1 MIDLYFSI
9 YKLEMFFQNLSKNDC
24 IGNIFPKLD
33 FLKESIYTDIGGGI
47 MIQRPEYLEE
57 LKRWKDQDV
66 IKVITGVR
74 RCGKSTL
81 FGLFIDY
88 LKENNISEEQIIHVN
103 LEDADYNFKDYRE
116 LYDYINK
123 QLDSKKQ
130 YYVFLD
136 EVQNVLGFQKAVD
149 SLYIKKN
156 VDVYITGS
164 NAYLLSGELATLLS
178 GRYIEIKMLP
188 LSFKEYRTAFH
199 DKNDYQLFLDY
210 MKNGGM
216 PGNINILQTHPN
228 DIDKYLDGIFS
239 TIVYKDIMAR
249 NNISEKMVLEGILK
263 FIFDSIGSPISTKR
277 ISDTLTSKGMPIS
290 NHTVENYITAFLE
303 SFLIYKAE
311 RFDVKGKNLL
321 VRDYKY
327 YVVDT
332 GLRSYLLG
340 KKANSDMGHILENI
354 VYLELLRRGYK
365 VYVGKVDDLE
375 VDFVA
380 ENRDGLQYYQVAL
393 TVRDEKVLER
403 ELRSLQKTG
412 DHYPKILLTF
422 DMDLEADYDGIKKIN
437 VVDWLLENKE

>member
-1 MIDLYFSI
+1 MI
-9 YKLEMFFQNLSKNDC
+9 ER
-24 IGNIFPKLD
+24 
-33 FLKESIYTDIGGGI
+33 T
-47 MIQRPEYLEE
+47 EYLEE
-57 LKRWKDQDV
+57 LKRWKDKDL
-66 IKVITGVR
+66 IKVITGIR

-81 FGLFIDY
+81 FQLFIDY
-88 LKENNISEEQIIHVN
+88 LKSTCISNEQIISIN
-103 LEDADYNFKDYRE
+103 LEDADYNFEDYKQ
-116 LYDYINK
+116 LYDYIK
-123 QLDSKKQ
+123 EKMDSKKK

-136 EVQNVLGFQKAVD
+136 EVQNVPMFQKAVD

-188 LSFKEYRTAFH
+188 LSFKEYVSAF
-199 DKNDYQLFLDY
+199 DDNNYQQLFLNY

-216 PGNINILQTHPN
+216 PGNISIIKSNPN
-228 DIDKYLDGIFS
+228 DLDKYLDGIFS

-249 NNISEKMVLEGILK
+249 NNINDKMLLESILK
-263 FIFDSIGSPISTKR
+263 FIFDSIGSPISTKK
-277 ISDTLTSKGMPIS
+277 ISDTLTSKGMSTS
-290 NHTVENYITAFLE
+290 NHTVEKYITAFIE
-303 SFLIYKAE
+303 RFLIYKAE

-321 VRDYKY
+321 ARDYKY
-327 YVVDT
+327 YVVDQ

-340 KKANSDMGHILENI
+340 KKADSDMGHILENI
-354 VYLELLRRGYK
+354 VYLELLRRGYR

-380 ENRDGLQYYQVAL
+380 ESRDGLKYFQVAL

-412 DHYPKILLTF
+412 DHYPKYLLTL
-422 DMDLEADYDGIKKIN
+422 DMDLESDYDGITKIN
-437 VVDWLLENKE
+437 VVDWLLQDNN

>member
-1 MIDLYFSI
+1 MINR
-9 YKLEMFFQNLSKNDC
+9 E
-24 IGNIFPKLD
+24 
-33 FLKESIYTDIGGGI
+33 
-47 MIQRPEYLEE
+47 EYLDE
-57 LKRWKDQDV
+57 LIRWKDKDL
-66 IKVITGVR
+66 IKVVTGIR

-81 FGLFIDY
+81 FDLFIDY
-88 LKENNISEEQIIHVN
+88 LKMSGVKSNQIIYIN
-103 LEDADYNFKDYRE
+103 LEDADYDFKDYKE
-116 LYDYINK
+116 LYHFINEK
-123 QLDSKKQ
+123 IISEDNF
-130 YYVFLD
+130 YVFLD
-136 EVQNVLGFQKAVD
+136 EVQNVPGFQRAVD

-188 LSFKEYRTAFH
+188 LSFKEYVSAF
-199 DKNDYQLFLDY
+199 DKYNYQQLFLDY
-210 MKNGGM
+210 MRNGGM
-216 PGNINILQTHPN
+216 PGNINILKSNVN
-228 DIDKYLDGIFS
+228 DLDKYLDGIFS

-249 NNISEKMVLEGILK
+249 NNITDKLLLESVIK
-263 FIFDSIGSPISTKR
+263 YIFDSIGSPISIKK
-277 ISDTLTSKGMPIS
+277 ISDTLTSKGISTS
-290 NHTVENYITAFLE
+290 NHTVENYITALLE

-321 VRDYKY
+321 ARDYKY
-327 YVVDT
+327 YVVDS

-340 KKANSDMGHILENI
+340 KKADSDMGHILENI

-380 ENRDGLQYYQVAL
+380 ENRDGLRYYQVAL

-412 DHYPKILLTF
+412 DHYPKTLLTL
-422 DMDLEADYDGIKKIN
+422 DMDLETDYDGIKKIN
-437 VVDWLLENKE
+437 VVDWLLSGE

>member
-1 MIDLYFSI
+1 MI
-9 YKLEMFFQNLSKNDC
+9 ER
-24 IGNIFPKLD
+24 
-33 FLKESIYTDIGGGI
+33 T
-47 MIQRPEYLEE
+47 EYLEE
-57 LKRWKDQDV
+57 LKRWKDKDL
-66 IKVITGVR
+66 IKVITGIR

-81 FGLFIDY
+81 FQLFIDY
-88 LKENNISEEQIIHVN
+88 LKSTGISNEQIISIN
-103 LEDADYNFKDYRE
+103 LEDADYNFEDYKQ
-116 LYDYINK
+116 LYDYIK
-123 QLDSKKQ
+123 EKIDSKNQ

-136 EVQNVLGFQKAVD
+136 EVQNVPMFQKAVD

-188 LSFKEYRTAFH
+188 LSFKEYVSAF
-199 DKNDYQLFLDY
+199 DDNNYQQLFLNY

-216 PGNINILQTHPN
+216 PGNISIIKSNPN
-228 DIDKYLDGIFS
+228 DLDKYLDGIFS

-249 NNISEKMVLEGILK
+249 NNINDKMLLESVLK
-263 FIFDSIGSPISTKR
+263 FIFDSIGSPISTKK
-277 ISDTLTSKGMPIS
+277 ISDTLTSKGISTS
-290 NHTVENYITAFLE
+290 NHTVEKYITAFIE

-321 VRDYKY
+321 ARDYKY
-327 YVVDT
+327 YVVDQ

-340 KKANSDMGHILENI
+340 KKADSDMGHILENI
-354 VYLELLRRGYK
+354 VYLELLRRGYR

-380 ENRDGLQYYQVAL
+380 ESRDGLKYFQVAL

-412 DHYPKILLTF
+412 DHYPKYLLTL
-422 DMDLEADYDGIKKIN
+422 DMDLESDYDGITKIN
-437 VVDWLLENKE
+437 VVDWLLQDNN

>member
-1 MIDLYFSI
+1 MINR
-9 YKLEMFFQNLSKNDC
+9 K
-24 IGNIFPKLD
+24 
-33 FLKESIYTDIGGGI
+33 
-47 MIQRPEYLEE
+47 EYLNE
-57 LKRWKDQDV
+57 LIRWKDQDL
-66 IKVITGVR
+66 IKVVTGIR

-81 FGLFIDY
+81 FELYIDY
-88 LKENNISEEQIIHVN
+88 LKKEGVKSSQIIHIN
-103 LEDADYNFKDYRE
+103 LEDADYDFKDYKE
-116 LYDYINK
+116 LYGYI
-123 QLDSKKQ
+123 SKKLNNDEN

-136 EVQNVLGFQKAVD
+136 EVQNVPEFQKAVD

-188 LSFKEYRTAFH
+188 LSFSEYITAF
-199 DKNDYQLFLDY
+199 DTDNYQQLFLDY
-210 MKNGGM
+210 MRNGGM
-216 PGNINILQTHPN
+216 PGNINILKTNAN
-228 DIDKYLDGIFS
+228 DLDKYLDGIFS

-249 NNISEKMVLEGILK
+249 NNISDKMLLESVIKL
-263 FIFDSIGSPISTKR
+263 IFDSVGSPISTKR
-277 ISDTLTSKGMPIS
+277 ISDTLTSKGLSTS

-327 YVVDT
+327 YAVDS

-340 KKANSDMGHILENI
+340 KKADSDMGHILENI

-365 VYVGKVDDLE
+365 VYVGKVDNLE

-380 ENRDGLQYYQVAL
+380 ENRDGLKYYQVAL
-393 TVRDEKVLER
+393 SVRDENVLER
-403 ELRSLQKTG
+403 ELKSLQKTG
-412 DHYPKILLTF
+412 DHYPKILLTL
-422 DMDLEADYDGIKKIN
+422 DMDLEADYDGITKIN
-437 VVDWLLENKE
+437 VVDWLLKGK

>member
-1 MIDLYFSI
+1 MI
-9 YKLEMFFQNLSKNDC
+9 
-24 IGNIFPKLD
+24 GR
-33 FLKESIYTDIGGGI
+33 T
-47 MIQRPEYLEE
+47 EYLEE
-57 LKRWKDQDV
+57 LKRWKDKDL
-66 IKVITGVR
+66 IKVITGIR

-81 FGLFIDY
+81 FQLFIDY
-88 LKENNISEEQIIHVN
+88 LKSTGISNEQIISIN
-103 LEDADYNFKDYRE
+103 LEDADYNFEDYKQ
-116 LYDYINK
+116 LYDYIK
-123 QLDSKKQ
+123 EKMDSKKK

-136 EVQNVLGFQKAVD
+136 EVQNVPMFQKAVD

-188 LSFKEYRTAFH
+188 LSFKEYVSAF
-199 DKNDYQLFLDY
+199 DDNNYQQLFLNY

-216 PGNINILQTHPN
+216 PGNISIIKSNPN
-228 DIDKYLDGIFS
+228 DLDKYLDGIFS

-249 NNISEKMVLEGILK
+249 NNINDKMLLESVLK
-263 FIFDSIGSPISTKR
+263 FIFDSIGSPISTKK
-277 ISDTLTSKGMPIS
+277 ISDTLTSKGISTS
-290 NHTVENYITAFLE
+290 NHTVEKYITAFIE

-321 VRDYKY
+321 ARDYKY
-327 YVVDT
+327 YVVDQ

-340 KKANSDMGHILENI
+340 KKADSDMGHILENI
-354 VYLELLRRGYK
+354 VYLELLRRGYR

-380 ENRDGLQYYQVAL
+380 ESRDGLKYFQVAL
-393 TVRDEKVLER
+393 TVRDEKVLQR

-412 DHYPKILLTF
+412 DHYPKYLLTL
-422 DMDLEADYDGIKKIN
+422 DMDLESDYDGITKIN
-437 VVDWLLENKE
+437 VVDWLLQDNN

>member
-1 MIDLYFSI
+1 MINR
-9 YKLEMFFQNLSKNDC
+9 E
-24 IGNIFPKLD
+24 
-33 FLKESIYTDIGGGI
+33 
-47 MIQRPEYLEE
+47 EYLDE
-57 LKRWKDQDV
+57 LIRWKDKDL
-66 IKVITGVR
+66 IKVVTGIR

-81 FGLFIDY
+81 FDLFIDY
-88 LKENNISEEQIIHVN
+88 LKMSGVKSNQIIYIN
-103 LEDADYNFKDYRE
+103 LEDADYDFKDYKE
-116 LYDYINK
+116 LYHFINEK
-123 QLDSKKQ
+123 IISEDNF
-130 YYVFLD
+130 YVFLD
-136 EVQNVLGFQKAVD
+136 EVQNVPGFQRAVD

-188 LSFKEYRTAFH
+188 LSFKEYVSAF
-199 DKNDYQLFLDY
+199 DNNNYQQLFLDY
-210 MKNGGM
+210 MRNGGM
-216 PGNINILQTHPN
+216 PGNINILKSNVN
-228 DIDKYLDGIFS
+228 DLDKYLDGIFS

-249 NNISEKMVLEGILK
+249 NNITDKLLLESVIK
-263 FIFDSIGSPISTKR
+263 YIFDSIGSPISIKK
-277 ISDTLTSKGMPIS
+277 ISDTLTSNGISTS
-290 NHTVENYITAFLE
+290 NHTVENYITALLE

-321 VRDYKY
+321 ARDYKY
-327 YVVDT
+327 YVVDS

-340 KKANSDMGHILENI
+340 KKADSDMGHILENI

-380 ENRDGLQYYQVAL
+380 ENRDGLRYYQVAL

-412 DHYPKILLTF
+412 DYYPKTLLTL
-422 DMDLEADYDGIKKIN
+422 DMDLETDYDGIRKVN
-437 VVDWLLENKE
+437 VVDWLLSDE

>member
-1 MIDLYFSI
+1 
-9 YKLEMFFQNLSKNDC
+9 
-24 IGNIFPKLD
+24 
-33 FLKESIYTDIGGGI
+33 
-47 MIQRPEYLEE
+47 MIQRTEYLEE
-57 LKRWKDQDV
+57 LKRWKDKDL
-66 IKVITGVR
+66 IKVITGIR

-81 FGLFIDY
+81 FQLFIDY
-88 LKENNISEEQIIHVN
+88 LKSTGISDEQIISIN
-103 LEDADYNFKDYRE
+103 LEDADYNFEDYKQ
-116 LYDYINK
+116 LYDYIK
-123 QLDSKKQ
+123 EKIDSKNQ

-136 EVQNVLGFQKAVD
+136 EVQNVPMFQKAVD

-188 LSFKEYRTAFH
+188 LSFKEYVSAF
-199 DKNDYQLFLDY
+199 DDNNYQQLFLNY

-216 PGNINILQTHPN
+216 PGNISIIKSNPN
-228 DIDKYLDGIFS
+228 DLDKYLDGIFS

-249 NNISEKMVLEGILK
+249 NNINDKMLLESVLK
-263 FIFDSIGSPISTKR
+263 FIFDSIGSPISTKK
-277 ISDTLTSKGMPIS
+277 ISDTLTSKGISTS
-290 NHTVENYITAFLE
+290 NHTVEKYITAFIE

-321 VRDYKY
+321 ARDYKY
-327 YVVDT
+327 YVVDQ

-340 KKANSDMGHILENI
+340 KKADSDMGHILENI
-354 VYLELLRRGYK
+354 VYLELLRRGYR

-380 ENRDGLQYYQVAL
+380 ESRDGLKYFQVAL
-393 TVRDEKVLER
+393 TVRDEKVLQR

-412 DHYPKILLTF
+412 DHYPKYLLTL
-422 DMDLEADYDGIKKIN
+422 DMDLESDYDGITKIN
-437 VVDWLLENKE
+437 VVDWLLQDNN